1 MNFKIVRNDISEMS
15 ADAIVLPANTALREG
30 SGASAAIFEKAGRSE
45 LKRACKHLHDEYRKK
60 HREPV
65 VGTAIPTLAYK
76 LSADY
81 IIHAIV
87 PKWIDGN
94 HLEYGLMSAAYLS
107 SLGLADAIGCKSIA
121 FPLLAS
127 GNNGYDV
134 DIAFRIAEK
143 SIEEYQPEHTL
154 ETVYLVLYGFAA
166 MNVATKYGYSVEEFI
181 DQKVVFHKEEEL
193 RHPIIKILEKGQ
205 DFANGV
211 KDKGLG
217 QAMAFLDNEENQNMV
232 LERGKNIAAHVIK
245 QRMSAAVNKMMKQT
259 REG

>member
-30 SGASAAIFEKAGRSE
+30 SGASAAIFEKAGRSD
-45 LKRACKHLHDEYRKK
+45 LKRACKHSLNEYRKK

-65 VGTAIPTLAYK
+65 IGTAIPTLAYK

-94 HLEYGLMSAAYLS
+94 HLEYGLLSATYLS
-107 SLGLADAIGCKSIA
+107 SLGLADAIGCKSLA

-134 DIAFRIAEK
+134 DLAFRIAEK
-143 SIEEYQPEHTL
+143 SIDEYQPEHAL

-166 MNVATKYGYSVEEFI
+166 INVVRKYGYSMEEFI
-181 DQKVVFHKEEEL
+181 DQKVVFHKEEER
-193 RHPIIKILEKGQ
+193 RHPVKKIFEKGQ
-205 DFANGV
+205 DFAGGV
-211 KDKGLG
+211 MDKGLG
-217 QAMAFLDNEENQNMV
+217 QAMVFLDNEENQNIV
-232 LERGKNIAAHVIK
+232 LERGKSIAAYVIK
-245 QRMSAAVNKMMKQT
+245 KGMNAAVNKVMKQ
-259 REG
+259 E